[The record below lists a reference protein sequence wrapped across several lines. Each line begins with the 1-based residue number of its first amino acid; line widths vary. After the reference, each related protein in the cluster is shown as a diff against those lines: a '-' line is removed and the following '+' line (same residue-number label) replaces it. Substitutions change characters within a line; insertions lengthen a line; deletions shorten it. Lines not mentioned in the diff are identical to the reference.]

1 MQFDEENG
9 CNQPE
14 YYVFLLKM
22 MYKNPTFVL
31 LFMSFFRHFPTFV
44 LPFPKFQSYFS
55 PTFSHGSA
63 GKPVISMDT
72 EIVYIYTHT
81 RTCCK
86 KKKRTLDSSE
96 KNKIS
101 LVGA

>member
-63 GKPVISMDT
+63 GKPAVISNQL
-72 EIVYIYTHT
+72 
-81 RTCCK
+81 K
-86 KKKRTLDSSE
+86 SSLDKGE
-96 KNKIS
+96 GNNGIM
-101 LVGA
+101 